1 MNLFSAWIPA
11 PENGFV
17 LQLLVLV
24 AGIICTGIGA
34 AMSLDMR
41 IIPNPG
47 GWHCAGYCRLYPQDG
62 RIHQELF

>member
-47 GWHCAGYCRLYPQDG
+47 MALCRLLPIVSAK
-62 RIHQELF
+62 R